1 INSQSLNTVIWSIIL
16 GFSVYGILRLI
27 LRKRLLAFVKQLA
40 SRADLNLMDEIGYR
54 SVIIG
59 FPLFALGGIFF
70 AAIWAQIAW
79 SRFWGWDPKETWAFI
94 TFMFYTVFL
103 HLRLNRG
110 YEGEKSAWL
119 AVLGFILIL
128 FNLIAINLIV
138 AGLHSYA
145 LLEKR
150 VEMTEKILIVDDEE
164 RIRKLLNMYLVREGY
179 DITEAENGEEALE
192 LAMENDYNCILLD
205 LMMPKMDGI
214 EVASRLRRT
223 KSTPIIMLTAK
234 GEENNRVEGFEVGA
248 DDYIVK
254 PFSPRE
260 VVLRV
265 KAILRRS
272 SETTFINQEATAK
285 DVIVYEHLVI
295 DNDAHRV
302 LADDHNVNLTPKEYE
317 LLLFLAKSPDKVFDR
332 EELLKE
338 VWHYDFYG
346 DLRTVDTHV
355 KRLREKLNKVSPEA
369 SRMIHT
375 VWGIGYK

>member
-1 INSQSLNTVIWSIIL
+1 
-16 GFSVYGILRLI
+16 
-27 LRKRLLAFVKQLA
+27 
-40 SRADLNLMDEIGYR
+40 
-54 SVIIG
+54 
-59 FPLFALGGIFF
+59 
-70 AAIWAQIAW
+70 
-79 SRFWGWDPKETWAFI
+79 
-94 TFMFYTVFL
+94 
-103 HLRLNRG
+103 
-110 YEGEKSAWL
+110 
-119 AVLGFILIL
+119 
-128 FNLIAINLIV
+128 
-138 AGLHSYA
+138 
-145 LLEKR
+145 
-150 VEMTEKILIVDDEE
+150 MTEKILIVDDEE

-179 DITEAENGEEALE
+179 DITEAEDGEEALE
-192 LAMENDYNCILLD
+192 LATENDYNCILLD

-214 EVASRLRRT
+214 EVANRLRRS

-285 DVIVYEHLVI
+285 DIIVYEHLVI

-302 LADDHNVNLTPKEYE
+302 LADDNKVDLTPKEYE

-338 VWHYDFYG
+338 VWNYDFYG

-355 KRLREKLNKVSPEA
+355 KRLREKLNNVSPEA

-375 VWGIGYK
+375 VWGIGYKFEVNES